1 MFAVAVFPLALFSV
15 CGPAARPAV
24 AQLRHEQLRA
34 APISTPS
41 RRQLLQ
47 LPATAVGAAAAAAFS
62 GGGAAVAADAR
73 LPTELQL
80 LGIKAKK
87 LRAAVR
93 IGASNRRKLPFD
105 QTPGVNN
112 YGSLTDRVKRDKA
125 SVLLPLQS
133 AIGAYASGAALSDLE
148 LQKQLALQPLLMK
161 GHLLEL
167 DQAITPP
174 TPPHPHPTPSLR
186 STKRLL
192 ELDQALGEFRFNAY
206 VSKTTGRTYP
216 GGKAS
221 LRFVFLTTPCFDDAC
236 FDGTCLMRWCSS
248 VTDSLTRTPHW
259 FLQQMHHTLALV
271 LPLVLDE
278 TMHITPP
285 IHPIP

>member
-24 AQLRHEQLRA
+24 GRLRHEQLRA

-62 GGGAAVAADAR
+62 GCGAAVAADAR
-73 LPTELQL
+73 IPTELQL

-133 AIGAYASGAALSDLE
+133 AIAAYASDAALSDVE

-161 GHLLEL
+161 GH
-167 DQAITPP
+167 
-174 TPPHPHPTPSLR
+174 
-186 STKRLL
+186 LL

-216 GGKAS
+216 GGKVERE
-221 LRFVFLTTPCFDDAC
+221 LEEVCDTFDD
-236 FDGTCLMRWCSS
+236 F
-248 VTDSLTRTPHW
+248 VE
-259 FLQQMHHTLALV
+259 LASGR
-271 LPLVLDE
+271 
-278 TMHITPP
+278 PP
-285 IHPIP
+285 VQRDDD

>member
-24 AQLRHEQLRA
+24 GRLRHEQLRA

-62 GGGAAVAADAR
+62 GCGAAVAADAR
-73 LPTELQL
+73 IPTELQL

-133 AIGAYASGAALSDLE
+133 AIAAYASDAALSDVE

-174 TPPHPHPTPSLR
+174 PLSPLAPPHPTPTPPLNYAPPSACLNSTRLSASSALTHTCLR
-186 STKRLL
+186 R
-192 ELDQALGEFRFNAY
+192 QAGHIRAARR
-206 VSKTTGRTYP
+206 V
-216 GGKAS
+216 
-221 LRFVFLTTPCFDDAC
+221 FDD
-236 FDGTCLMRWCSS
+236 
-248 VTDSLTRTPHW
+248 
-259 FLQQMHHTLALV
+259 TLF
-271 LPLVLDE
+271 
-278 TMHITPP
+278 
-285 IHPIP
+285 